1 MPDPP
6 VGGCG
11 LDRFH
16 VLVEPDPEVRVV
28 PGHDRAPD
36 FSEQEGEILGQ
47 LTKVE
52 WLVVDGGIDTEAAA
66 IRAPQARDHGDDL
79 DRRCL
84 VQRCFNTAPTGRE
97 TGELRRLPGCRQTAA
112 EWPLRG
118 AFGEQLL
125 DDPAVG
131 ESEYVIEVALRV
143 LGVAARMWA
152 AERGDGA
159 ALPEQV

>member
-1 MPDPP
+1 
-6 VGGCG
+6 
-11 LDRFH
+11 
-16 VLVEPDPEVRVV
+16 
-28 PGHDRAPD
+28 
-36 FSEQEGEILGQ
+36 
-47 LTKVE
+47 
-52 WLVVDGGIDTEAAA
+52 GIDTEAAA

-84 VQRCFNTAPTGRE
+84 VQRCFDEAPTGRE

-159 ALPEQV
+159 ALPEQVADGVRQVSGLGEGADKQDVQVGGQILQQLLDPGVTNVVYLMAGL